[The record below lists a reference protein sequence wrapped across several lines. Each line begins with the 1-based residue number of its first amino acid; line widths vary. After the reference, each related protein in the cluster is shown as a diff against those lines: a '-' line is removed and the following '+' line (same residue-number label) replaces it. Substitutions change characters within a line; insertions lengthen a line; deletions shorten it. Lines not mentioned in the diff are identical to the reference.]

1 MFKHLPK
8 MNRYL
13 EQLIEDMDLAI
24 ASQIAIRSHLD
35 ILGECEVCESEEEML
50 SGGNTMPLS
59 EIIGFDKCFFP
70 PEEKLTD
77 DQIVVVYTHLLC
89 VLDNYNFFLDFP
101 DNVDIRTKY
110 IMVLDV
116 LDEETTY
123 SNAKVTIIEFCDYD
137 YDTCPFGADL
147 CQCKMYEDMS

>member
-50 SGGNTMPLS
+50 SEGNTMPLS